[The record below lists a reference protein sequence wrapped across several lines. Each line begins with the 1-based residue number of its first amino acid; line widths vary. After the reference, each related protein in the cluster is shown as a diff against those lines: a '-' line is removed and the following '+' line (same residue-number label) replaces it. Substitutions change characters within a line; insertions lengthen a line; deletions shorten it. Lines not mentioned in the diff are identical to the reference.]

1 MEKPLAE
8 FATELVELLALI
20 VGTGALSSVGVYL
33 EQLGIAA
40 LSAGDVV
47 VGAWML
53 GMGAVLL
60 YAGGWMLGYE
70 TLVPRAKR
78 LLASPAE

>member
-8 FATELVELLALI
+8 FATELVELLAL
-20 VGTGALSSVGVYL
+20 VLGTGALSSVGVYL

-60 YAGGWMLGYE
+60 YGGGWMLGYE

-78 LLASPAE
+78 LLTSSAE